1 MVPNH
6 QCSICTRLWCVYE
19 AFVAISMVG
28 EKEMDIHIPWFPRSW
43 ALRRTM
49 GFAFISLIVGA
60 LAGALVGRFVTQC
73 FLSIGPVTRIG
84 LMYCFWSVLRIAVQ
98 KMEGRRI
105 TEEKAFLN
113 QTTGAHCRFLVLF
126 ECMGVFLFA
135 HVAGH
140 ALVMLFKQM
149 CKEMHP
155 IEDGEG
161 LSVSLAIFT
170 FTVSFFAKM
179 YTVVK
184 VYLAATEENMLQFS
198 SVAEARCSCT
208 EDKEHITE
216 QIMGREG
223 QIDVTIKVL
232 AKLGRYNPRVSGKV
246 FLGMSF
252 RMARRGVNVGRAIC
266 ALMSFSFWLLTN
278 IACGIRSVR
287 SDPEQFIVFLVVM
300 FAPML
305 CVVCLNS
312 IFKESSIWAINA
324 GFYSGLLFLVC
335 SQFCFPAANCHN
347 FVRTSPA
354 FVLSVLSSWS
364 WRMCFLRR
372 L

>member
-1 MVPNH
+1 M
-6 QCSICTRLWCVYE
+6 
-19 AFVAISMVG
+19 A
-28 EKEMDIHIPWFPRSW
+28 
-43 ALRRTM
+43 
-49 GFAFISLIVGA
+49 
-60 LAGALVGRFVTQC
+60 
-73 FLSIGPVTRIG
+73 
-84 LMYCFWSVLRIAVQ
+84 
-98 KMEGRRI
+98 
-105 TEEKAFLN
+105 KA
-113 QTTGAHCRFLVLF
+113 
-126 ECMGVFLFA
+126 
-135 HVAGH
+135 
-140 ALVMLFKQM
+140 
-149 CKEMHP
+149 
-155 IEDGEG
+155 
-161 LSVSLAIFT
+161 SLAIFT

-184 VYLAATEENMLQFS
+184 VYLAAEENMLQFS

-216 QIMGREG
+216 QITGREG

-232 AKLGRYNPRVSGKV
+232 EKIGRHNPRVSGKV

-266 ALMSFSFWLLTN
+266 AVMSFSFWLLTD

-305 CVVCLNS
+305 RVVCLIS

-324 GFYSGLLFLVC
+324 GFCSGLLFLVC

-354 FVLSVLSSWS
+354 FVLSVLVMVLADVFFTAALKTGEGIRRATEEAAKSSEVP
-364 WRMCFLRR
+364 
-372 L
+372 